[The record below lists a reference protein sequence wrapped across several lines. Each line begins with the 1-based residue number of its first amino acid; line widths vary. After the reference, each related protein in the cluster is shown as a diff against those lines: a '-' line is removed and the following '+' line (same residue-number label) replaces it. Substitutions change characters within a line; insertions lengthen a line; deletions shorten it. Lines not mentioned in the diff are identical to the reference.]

1 MIRAERI
8 RVMSIEEM
16 VEFFMESKN
25 CCYCVHDGFDCDD
38 GMCRDGIREYLEA
51 EVNEQV

>member
-25 CCYCVHDGFDCDD
+25 CCYCVHEGFTCNDN
-38 GMCRDGIREYLEA
+38 MCREGIRKWLED
-51 EVNEQV
+51 EET